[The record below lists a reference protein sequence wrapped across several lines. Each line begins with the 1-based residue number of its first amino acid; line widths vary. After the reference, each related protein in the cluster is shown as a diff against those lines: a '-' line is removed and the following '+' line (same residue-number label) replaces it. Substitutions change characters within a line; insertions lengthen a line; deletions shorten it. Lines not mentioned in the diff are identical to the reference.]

1 MQTDG
6 TQDESGLD
14 RDGRNTTGQDAPDAE
29 AGRTAAAPR
38 GPNDD
43 NSARAAGE
51 LAGQDAEA
59 RLEGGALKRGLLP
72 EEPEGTP
79 LQGVAVIEAALA
91 TMPLLPGVYRMLDA
105 KGDALYVGKA
115 RSLKKRVVAY
125 TQIARLPERLRRMV
139 HGTRRM
145 EIITTGSEAEALLL
159 EANLIKKLRPRF
171 NIILRDDKS
180 YPWLVVAEEHA
191 FPQIGKHR
199 GDKQKGA
206 SYWGPFASAW
216 SVNQTITA
224 LQKVFLLRTCRDT
237 VFDSRD
243 RPCLL
248 HQIKRCSAPCVG
260 RISQDDY
267 AGLVKQAKQFLSGE
281 TPSIQKK
288 LAAEMEAAAE
298 ALEFERAAAIRDRIR
313 GLTYVQ
319 GQNNINLEGVGDADV
334 VALHQIAGQSC
345 VQVFFF
351 RGGRNNGNRSF
362 FPAHAKDDA
371 TPEDVLTAFLTQLY
385 DDLPPPPLVLLS
397 HDLPEAGLIAE
408 ALALKAG
415 RKVELHRP
423 QRGDKRAAVD
433 HAATN
438 AREALERR
446 LAEGTAQAA
455 LLEGVAT
462 LFDLP
467 ETPRRIEVY
476 DNSHIQGS
484 HAYGVMIVGG
494 PEGFVKSAYRK
505 YAIQG
510 TSLPRVPAAVALEG
524 PLASPAEATPLPM
537 SDLSLTAPEGG
548 GEARPQAPRPAAVRF
563 PSSRSGGG
571 SRAASGG
578 GDDFAMMK
586 EVFERRFGRALKEDP
601 SRGGEGW
608 PDLVLIDGGA
618 GQLSAAREVMAEL
631 GLGDLPLVA
640 VAKGPDRDAG
650 REWFHRTGTAP
661 FQLPPRDPVLYY
673 LQRLRDEA
681 HRFAITTHR
690 AGRSKAITRSELDE
704 VPGVGSAI
712 KRRLLN
718 HFGSARGVRQAGLE
732 DLRNCPGVGP
742 AMANRIHEHFH
753 PGASGGNLGKG

>member
-1 MQTDG
+1 MQ
-6 TQDESGLD
+6 D
-14 RDGRNTTGQDAPDAE
+14 RPPEEPAPEQRAPDDATPE
-29 AGRTAAAPR
+29 AGA
-38 GPNDD
+38 
-43 NSARAAGE
+43 
-51 LAGQDAEA
+51 AEA
-59 RLEGGALKRGLLP
+59 RP
-72 EEPEGTP
+72 EAGPPQPGSDPDAPVME
-79 LQGVAVIEAALA
+79 GVAVIEAALA
-91 TMPLLPGVYRMLDA
+91 TMPFAPGVYRMLDA

-115 RSLKKRVVAY
+115 RSLKKRVVSY
-125 TQIARLPERLRRMV
+125 TQLSRLPERLRRMV
-139 HGTRRM
+139 HATRRM

-171 NIILRDDKS
+171 NIVLRDDKS
-180 YPWLVVAEEHA
+180 YPWLVITEDHA
-191 FPQIGKHR
+191 YPQIAKHR
-199 GDKQKGA
+199 GEKRKGA

-216 SVNQTITA
+216 AVDQTLTA
-224 LQKVFLLRTCRDT
+224 LQKVFLLRSCRDT

-248 HQIKRCSAPCVG
+248 HQIKRCAAPCVG
-260 RISQDDY
+260 RISEADY
-267 AGLVKQAKQFLSGE
+267 AGLVRDAKKFLSGE
-281 TPSIQKK
+281 TPSIQKALAK
-288 LAAEMEAAAE
+288 EMEQAAES
-298 ALEFERAAAIRDRIR
+298 LEFERAAALRDRIR
-313 GLTYVQ
+313 GLTHVQ
-319 GQNNINLEGVGDADV
+319 GQNAINLDGVGDADV

-362 FPAHAKDDA
+362 FPSHLKDDA
-371 TPEDVLTAFLTQLY
+371 EPEEVLSAFLTQLY

-397 HDLPEAGLIAE
+397 HALPDAGLIAE
-408 ALALKAG
+408 ALTLKAG
-415 RKVELHRP
+415 RKVELHAP
-423 QRGDKRAAVD
+423 QRGEKRQAVE

-446 LAEGTAQAA
+446 LAEGTAQVA
-455 LLEGVAT
+455 LLEGVAR

-467 ETPRRIEVY
+467 EPPRRIEIY

-484 HAYGVMIVGG
+484 HAYGVMVVAG
-494 PEGFVKSAYRK
+494 PEGFMKNAYRK

-510 TSLPRVPAAVALEG
+510 GGTGRAAATQGPGPSAALPQAAAEAPPRDPGDVAPALPGATPPRIPAALVAEVAGALKETR
-524 PLASPAEATPLPM
+524 PA
-537 SDLSLTAPEGG
+537 GG
-548 GEARPQAPRPAAVRF
+548 GDRI
-563 PSSRSGGG
+563 
-571 SRAASGG
+571 ASGG
-578 GDDFAMMK
+578 GDDFAMMR

-601 SRGGEGW
+601 ERQGEGW

-631 GLGDLPLVA
+631 GLGDLNLVA

-650 REWFHRTGTAP
+650 REWFHRDGHP
-661 FQLPPRDPVLYY
+661 PLQLPPRDPVLYY

-704 VPGVGSAI
+704 IPGVGSAI

-732 DLRNCPGVGP
+732 DLQNCPGIGP
-742 AMANRIHEHFH
+742 SMAVRIHEHFH
-753 PGASGGNLGKG
+753 PGAAGANLGKAASGKRPGRTAGRE

>member
-1 MQTDG
+1 MQNTG
-6 TQDESGLD
+6 PDEPAA
-14 RDGRNTTGQDAPDAE
+14 DAPDPHRPDPGEPAPAE
-29 AGRTAAAPR
+29 TATGGDGSEAPV
-38 GPNDD
+38 
-43 NSARAAGE
+43 
-51 LAGQDAEA
+51 
-59 RLEGGALKRGLLP
+59 LE
-72 EEPEGTP
+72 
-79 LQGVAVIEAALA
+79 GVAVIEAALA
-91 TMPLLPGVYRMLDA
+91 TMPFSPGVYRMLDA

-125 TQIARLPERLRRMV
+125 TQLARLPERLRRMV

-159 EANLIKKLRPRF
+159 EANLIKRLRPRF
-171 NIILRDDKS
+171 NIVLRDDKS
-180 YPWLVVAEEHA
+180 YPWLVLTEDHPY
-191 FPQIGKHR
+191 PQIGKHR
-199 GDKQKGA
+199 GEKRKGA

-216 SVNQTITA
+216 AVNQTITA
-224 LQKVFLLRTCRDT
+224 LEKVFLLRSCRDT
-237 VFDSRD
+237 VFESRD

-260 RISQDDY
+260 RVSPEEY
-267 AGLVKQAKQFLSGE
+267 AGLVRDAKRFLSGE
-281 TPSIQKK
+281 TPSIQKR
-288 LAAEMEAAAE
+288 LAAEMEQAAE
-298 ALEFERAAAIRDRIR
+298 ALEFERAAALRDRIR
-313 GLTYVQ
+313 GLTHVQ
-319 GQNNINLEGVGDADV
+319 GQNAINLEGVGDADV

-362 FPAHAKDDA
+362 FPSHLKDDA
-371 TPEDVLTAFLTQLY
+371 EPEEVLSAFLTQLY

-397 HDLPEAGLIAE
+397 HPLPDAGLIAE

-415 RKVELHRP
+415 RKVELHAP
-423 QRGDKRAAVD
+423 QRGEKRMAVD
-433 HAATN
+433 HASTN

-467 ETPRRIEVY
+467 ETPRRIEIY

-484 HAYGVMIVGG
+484 HAYGVMVVAG
-494 PEGFVKSAYRK
+494 PEGFLKNAYRK

-510 TSLPRVPAAVALEG
+510 GTGLAGAAALRHGAPPPPSLSPLPAPADPPGAPSPPAAAPVEAPVEAPRIPPEIAAEVPG
-524 PLASPAEATPLPM
+524 GLADT
-537 SDLSLTAPEGG
+537 
-548 GEARPQAPRPAAVRF
+548 RPSPRPANRR
-563 PSSRSGGG
+563 PGGG
-571 SRAASGG
+571 SRVASGG
-578 GDDFAMMK
+578 GDDFAMMR

-601 SRGGEGW
+601 ERQGEGW

-631 GLGDLPLVA
+631 GLEDLPMVA

-650 REWFHRTGTAP
+650 REWFHSAGRAP

-690 AGRSKAITRSELDE
+690 AGRSKSITRSELDE
-704 VPGVGSAI
+704 IPGVGSAL

-732 DLRNCPGVGP
+732 DLGNCPGVGP
-742 AMANRIHEHFH
+742 SMAARIHEHFH
-753 PGASGGNLGKG
+753 PGAGGANLGKHTSGKPPGRPAG